1 MRNGLDPW
9 PRQPETAFRNPL
21 MEVSREQFSGPFPA
35 MSPLPP
41 RHVIEGDR
49 SRAAP
54 PRVQQDVAKDLAGVL
69 VSPYALGHDTAEL
82 GHNVAHSQYGPAL
95 FNALGVASAVAPIPG
110 MKGRPPVPRKLEGG
124 FYSHLDEVLSGLS
137 PKDTV
142 TLDTLAKKGV
152 KRAELEAR
160 GLIPMLGP
168 QGAKVGDL
176 SRVAAENPIRLQ
188 EARYGGEEGLAGP
201 AKWEE
206 YSGSHGNPTYEE
218 RVTYMPLSD
227 EQKAK
232 AAFAADYPTKLWE
245 DISEADR
252 RYLTAKH
259 SPTLYRSG
267 HFDEPNII
275 SHYQRSIEKTPDG
288 SRLVPWQ
295 VQSDWG
301 QSIRDGQRNAYAQKL
316 FNTRFE
322 DATPEQ
328 RIAIS
333 RQIQADGPN
342 AIAGSRDEARIAELR
357 DRTAKAEEAFSQ
369 HADRLQEQLPDFW
382 QSNRQGHNWASFRQ
396 HPTEFGPWSNIP
408 DVDAVNNAVRNINLL
423 RAELRTAETSA
434 PGHPM
439 VNTTDQWGLQAARQL
454 LIDAVA
460 ENAAG
465 ISTPTGGTVLSYNP
479 GKQAGMEGFYGD
491 VAGRNG
497 IFPTILENEL
507 RRLGGKDYRRGTAT
521 LQYPDGPMGSGRTSE
536 PFHDFPFTPKI
547 VEEVKKGLPLF
558 SAAGA
563 VAAPSLVN
571 ILARDDQDWP

>member
-1 MRNGLDPW
+1 
-9 PRQPETAFRNPL
+9 
-21 MEVSREQFSGPFPA
+21 
-35 MSPLPP
+35 
-41 RHVIEGDR
+41 
-49 SRAAP
+49 
-54 PRVQQDVAKDLAGVL
+54 
-69 VSPYALGHDTAEL
+69 
-82 GHNVAHSQYGPAL
+82 
-95 FNALGVASAVAPIPG
+95 
-110 MKGRPPVPRKLEGG
+110 
-124 FYSHLDEVLSGLS
+124 
-137 PKDTV
+137 
-142 TLDTLAKKGV
+142 
-152 KRAELEAR
+152 
-160 GLIPMLGP
+160 
-168 QGAKVGDL
+168 
-176 SRVAAENPIRLQ
+176 
-188 EARYGGEEGLAGP
+188 
-201 AKWEE
+201 
-206 YSGSHGNPTYEE
+206 
-218 RVTYMPLSD
+218 
-227 EQKAK
+227 
-232 AAFAADYPTKLWE
+232 
-245 DISEADR
+245 
-252 RYLTAKH
+252 
-259 SPTLYRSG
+259 
-267 HFDEPNII
+267 
-275 SHYQRSIEKTPDG
+275 
-288 SRLVPWQ
+288 
-295 VQSDWG
+295 
-301 QSIRDGQRNAYAQKL
+301 
-316 FNTRFE
+316 
-322 DATPEQ
+322 
-328 RIAIS
+328 
-333 RQIQADGPN
+333 
-342 AIAGSRDEARIAELR
+342 LR